1 MPIRLEAIVPKQ
13 LFKIRTVRAEM
24 LMEMGRQIDI
34 IDRMYGATY
43 RTWSHKPQFKK
54 AFRTAVN
61 FLEAKVSTIDVIY
74 AWADDGTKAHP
85 ILPRLHG
92 GRAGVL
98 AFPARFAPKTK
109 VRTIGSGRGSKSGSA
124 FATHVFH
131 PGTRARNFTKEIV
144 KRRAPFYAPQMQAA
158 IRRGVIRGA

>member
-1 MPIRLEAIVPKQ
+1 MPIKLEAIVPKR
-13 LFKIRTVRAEM
+13 LFKLRTVRAEM
-24 LMEMGRQIDI
+24 LMEMERQIDI

-43 RTWSHKPQFKK
+43 RSWTHKPQFKK

-74 AWADDGTKAHP
+74 AWTDDGTRSHP

-92 GRAGVL
+92 GRSGVL
-98 AFPARFAPKTK
+98 AFPSRFQPKTK
-109 VRTIGSGRGSKSGSA
+109 VRTIGSRRGSKSGTR

-131 PGTRARNFTKEIV
+131 PGTKARNFTKEIV
-144 KRRAPFYAPQMQAA
+144 KRRSKPYVKQMRAA
-158 IRRGVIRGA
+158 IRRGVLRGA